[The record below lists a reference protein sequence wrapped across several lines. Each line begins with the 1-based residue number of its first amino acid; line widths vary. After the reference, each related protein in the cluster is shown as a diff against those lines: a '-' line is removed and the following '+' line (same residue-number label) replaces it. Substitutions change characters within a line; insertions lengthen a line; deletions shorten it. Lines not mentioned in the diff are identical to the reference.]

1 MQALRLLPTN
11 ISFPLSEIS
20 VTPYVPVPETN
31 GEEWD
36 RLESASALDVLVE
49 LIVHGEYNG
58 LNGESRTKHSLEL
71 RTVAAA
77 VFEVTKKII
86 YGVDLISSIFFS
98 NTIQNFVRKEEI
110 RQAIIEAMLPHETSG
125 IVTLKQL

>member
-1 MQALRLLPTN
+1 VQALRLLPTN
-11 ISFPLSEIS
+11 ISFPFSEIS

-49 LIVHGEYNG
+49 LAVHGEYNG
-58 LNGESRTKHSLEL
+58 LGDGIRTKRSLEL

-77 VFEVTKKII
+77 VFEVTKQRSWILSHRFK
-86 YGVDLISSIFFS
+86 Y
-98 NTIQNFVRKEEI
+98 NTEFRSQRRN
-110 RQAIIEAMLPHETSG
+110 QTGHH
-125 IVTLKQL
+125 

>member
-1 MQALRLLPTN
+1 VQALRLLPTN
-11 ISFPLSEIS
+11 ISFPFSEIS

-49 LIVHGEYNG
+49 LTVHGEYNG
-58 LNGESRTKHSLEL
+58 LGDGSRTKRSLEL

-77 VFEVTKKII
+77 VFEVTKKNLVHKS
-86 YGVDLISSIFFS
+86 YLIDS

-110 RQAIIEAMLPHETSG
+110 RQAIVETMLPHGTSG
-125 IVTLKQL
+125 II